1 MTVFKIS
8 TTADTLTRMLHEGG
22 QAMLQISRRFN
33 QILFKY
39 PGIARL
45 QRESRRSHTDK
56 RE

>member
-1 MTVFKIS
+1 MTVSKIS